1 MEKKNKCLE
10 ILKTLVSNMWYI
22 VALVAIIA
30 IIFLMIANWGV
41 VLAVI
46 GKFLTILMPFI
57 LGFFFACFINPLVKR
72 VHSLLNRMKPG
83 KGAKIKKAFSVIIS
97 YVVVIGVI
105 TVLLIYII
113 PQIKASIG
121 ELGNTIQDGYQYM
134 ITHQK
139 ELNEKIPFIGLGG
152 GIEYIKEFAYKK
164 IMSNGS
170 EIIPYVYHVSSS
182 LLTTSYN
189 VLMGLVISIYII
201 LDMKKLKRSAKKVV
215 YALSPK
221 KKEQEVWE
229 TMKQCSH
236 IFNGF
241 LIGKMIDS
249 LIIGILC
256 LIAMSILKLPYA
268 LLLSLIVCITNMIPY
283 FGPIIGA
290 IPGVMI
296 YLFIDI
302 RYAFIFALMILILQ
316 QFDGLYLGP
325 KILGDQTGIKPLWVI
340 FGITV
345 GGAYFGVMGMFLGGG
360 LCRMLWGI
368 LCIVSAGRTDGYH
381 DPQAVRTEAGIPDSG
396 AGRYSADPGAGPE
409 E

>member
-10 ILKTLVSNMWYI
+10 ILKTLVSNIWYI

-182 LLTTSYN
+182 LLTMSYN

-201 LDMKKLKRSAKKVV
+201 LDMKKLKRSARKVV

-221 KKEQEVWE
+221 KKEQEVWD

-345 GGAYFGVMGMFLGGG
+345 GGAYFGVMGMFLG
-360 LCRMLWGI
+360 
-368 LCIVSAGRTDGYH
+368 V
-381 DPQAVRTEAGIPDSG
+381 PVVAVIMYLLQLFLDKKLKKKNISTFDSK
-396 AGRYSADPGAGPE
+396 
-409 E
+409 

>member
-22 VALVAIIA
+22 VALIAIIA

-113 PQIKASIG
+113 PQIKESIG

-170 EIIPYVYHVSSS
+170 EILPYVYHVSSS

-201 LDMKKLKRSAKKVV
+201 LDMKKLKRSARKVV

-345 GGAYFGVMGMFLGGG
+345 GGAYFGVMGMFLG
-360 LCRMLWGI
+360 
-368 LCIVSAGRTDGYH
+368 V
-381 DPQAVRTEAGIPDSG
+381 PVVAVIMYLLQLFLDKKLKKKNISTFDSK
-396 AGRYSADPGAGPE
+396 
-409 E
+409 

>member
-22 VALVAIIA
+22 VALVAIIV

-170 EIIPYVYHVSSS
+170 EIISYVYHVSSS

-201 LDMKKLKRSAKKVV
+201 LDMKKLKRSARKVV

-345 GGAYFGVMGMFLGGG
+345 GGAYFGVMGMFLG
-360 LCRMLWGI
+360 
-368 LCIVSAGRTDGYH
+368 V
-381 DPQAVRTEAGIPDSG
+381 PVVAVIMYLLQLFLDKKLKKKNISTFDSK
-396 AGRYSADPGAGPE
+396 
-409 E
+409 

>member
-170 EIIPYVYHVSSS
+170 EIISYVYHVSSS
-182 LLTTSYN
+182 LLTMSYN

-201 LDMKKLKRSAKKVV
+201 LDMKKLKRSARKVV

-345 GGAYFGVMGMFLGGG
+345 GGAYFGVMGMFLG
-360 LCRMLWGI
+360 
-368 LCIVSAGRTDGYH
+368 V
-381 DPQAVRTEAGIPDSG
+381 PVVAVIMYLLQLFLDKKLKKKNISTFDSK
-396 AGRYSADPGAGPE
+396 
-409 E
+409 

>member
-30 IIFLMIANWGV
+30 IIFLMIANLGV

-113 PQIKASIG
+113 PQIKESIG

-170 EIIPYVYHVSSS
+170 EILPYVYHVSSS

-201 LDMKKLKRSAKKVV
+201 LDMKKLKRSARKVV

-221 KKEQEVWE
+221 KKEQEVWQ

-345 GGAYFGVMGMFLGGG
+345 GGAYFGVMGMFLG
-360 LCRMLWGI
+360 
-368 LCIVSAGRTDGYH
+368 V
-381 DPQAVRTEAGIPDSG
+381 PVVAVIMYLLQLFLDKKLKKKNISTFDSK
-396 AGRYSADPGAGPE
+396 
-409 E
+409 

>member
-57 LGFFFACFINPLVKR
+57 LGFFFASFINPLVKR

-121 ELGNTIQDGYQYM
+121 ELGNTVQDGYQYM

-170 EIIPYVYHVSSS
+170 EILPYVYHVSSS

-201 LDMKKLKRSAKKVV
+201 LDMKKLKRSARKVV

-221 KKEQEVWE
+221 KKEQEVWQ

-345 GGAYFGVMGMFLGGG
+345 GGAYFGVMGMFLG
-360 LCRMLWGI
+360 
-368 LCIVSAGRTDGYH
+368 V
-381 DPQAVRTEAGIPDSG
+381 PVVAVIMYLLQLFLDKKLKKKDISTFDSK
-396 AGRYSADPGAGPE
+396 
-409 E
+409 

>member
-72 VHSLLNRMKPG
+72 VHSLLNQMKPG
-83 KGAKIKKAFSVIIS
+83 KGAKIKKAFSVIVS

-170 EIIPYVYHVSSS
+170 EILPYVYHVSSS

-201 LDMKKLKRSAKKVV
+201 LDMKKLKRSARKVV

-221 KKEQEVWE
+221 KKEQEVWQ
-229 TMKQCSH
+229 TMKQCSY

-345 GGAYFGVMGMFLGGG
+345 GGAYFGVMGMFLG
-360 LCRMLWGI
+360 
-368 LCIVSAGRTDGYH
+368 V
-381 DPQAVRTEAGIPDSG
+381 PVVAVIMYLLQLFLDKKLKKKNISTFDSK
-396 AGRYSADPGAGPE
+396 
-409 E
+409 

>member
-170 EIIPYVYHVSSS
+170 EILPYVYHVSSS

-201 LDMKKLKRSAKKVV
+201 LDMKKLKRSARKVV

-221 KKEQEVWE
+221 KKEQEVWQ

-302 RYAFIFALMILILQ
+302 RSAFIFALMILILQ
-316 QFDGLYLGP
+316 QFDGLYLAP

-345 GGAYFGVMGMFLGGG
+345 GGAYFGVMGMFLG
-360 LCRMLWGI
+360 
-368 LCIVSAGRTDGYH
+368 V
-381 DPQAVRTEAGIPDSG
+381 PVVAVIMYLLQLFLDKKLKKKDISTFDSK
-396 AGRYSADPGAGPE
+396 
-409 E
+409 

>member
-121 ELGNTIQDGYQYM
+121 ELGNTVQDGYQYM

-170 EIIPYVYHVSSS
+170 EILPYVYHVSSS

-201 LDMKKLKRSAKKVV
+201 LDMKKLKRSARKVV

-221 KKEQEVWE
+221 KKEQEVWQ

-345 GGAYFGVMGMFLGGG
+345 GGAYFGVMGMFLG
-360 LCRMLWGI
+360 
-368 LCIVSAGRTDGYH
+368 V
-381 DPQAVRTEAGIPDSG
+381 PVVAVIMYLLQLFLDKKLKKKDISTFDFK
-396 AGRYSADPGAGPE
+396 
-409 E
+409 

>member
-182 LLTTSYN
+182 LLTMSYN

-201 LDMKKLKRSAKKVV
+201 LDMKKLKRSARKVV

-325 KILGDQTGIKPLWVI
+325 KILGDQMGIKPLWVI

-345 GGAYFGVMGMFLGGG
+345 GGAYFGVMGMFLG
-360 LCRMLWGI
+360 
-368 LCIVSAGRTDGYH
+368 V
-381 DPQAVRTEAGIPDSG
+381 PVVAVIMYLLQLFLDKKLKKKNISTFDSK
-396 AGRYSADPGAGPE
+396 
-409 E
+409 

>member
-22 VALVAIIA
+22 VVLVAIIA

-170 EIIPYVYHVSSS
+170 EILPYVYHVSSS

-201 LDMKKLKRSAKKVV
+201 LDMKKLKRSARKVV

-221 KKEQEVWE
+221 KKEQEVWQ

-345 GGAYFGVMGMFLGGG
+345 GGAYFGVMGMFLG
-360 LCRMLWGI
+360 
-368 LCIVSAGRTDGYH
+368 V
-381 DPQAVRTEAGIPDSG
+381 PVVAVIMYLLQLFLDKKLKKKNISTFDSK
-396 AGRYSADPGAGPE
+396 
-409 E
+409 

>member
-113 PQIKASIG
+113 PQIKESIG

-170 EIIPYVYHVSSS
+170 EILPYVYHVSSS

-201 LDMKKLKRSAKKVV
+201 LDMKKLKRSARKVV

-221 KKEQEVWE
+221 KKEQEVWQ

-325 KILGDQTGIKPLWVI
+325 KIFGDQTGIKPLWVI

-345 GGAYFGVMGMFLGGG
+345 GGAYFGVMGMFLG
-360 LCRMLWGI
+360 
-368 LCIVSAGRTDGYH
+368 V
-381 DPQAVRTEAGIPDSG
+381 PVVAVIMYLLQLFLDKKLKKKNISTFDSK
-396 AGRYSADPGAGPE
+396 
-409 E
+409 

>member
-1 MEKKNKCLE
+1 MEKKSKCLE

-72 VHSLLNRMKPG
+72 VHSLLNRIKPG

-170 EIIPYVYHVSSS
+170 EILPYVYHVSSS
-182 LLTTSYN
+182 LLTMSYN

-201 LDMKKLKRSAKKVV
+201 LDMKKLKRSARKVV

-345 GGAYFGVMGMFLGGG
+345 GGAYFGVMGMFLG
-360 LCRMLWGI
+360 
-368 LCIVSAGRTDGYH
+368 V
-381 DPQAVRTEAGIPDSG
+381 PVVAVIMYLLQLFLDKKLKKKNISTFDSK
-396 AGRYSADPGAGPE
+396 
-409 E
+409 

>member
-201 LDMKKLKRSAKKVV
+201 LDMKKLKRSARKVV

-345 GGAYFGVMGMFLGGG
+345 GGAYFGVMGMFLGVPVVAVIMYLLQLFLDKKLKKKNISTFIHV
-360 LCRMLWGI
+360 LCEG
-368 LCIVSAGRTDGYH
+368 
-381 DPQAVRTEAGIPDSG
+381 QTEQGFV
-396 AGRYSADPGAGPE
+396 E
-409 E
+409 EV

>member
-182 LLTTSYN
+182 LLTMSYN

-201 LDMKKLKRSAKKVV
+201 LDMKKLKRSARKVV

-256 LIAMSILKLPYA
+256 LIEMSILKLPYA

-345 GGAYFGVMGMFLGGG
+345 GGAYFGVMGMFLG
-360 LCRMLWGI
+360 
-368 LCIVSAGRTDGYH
+368 V
-381 DPQAVRTEAGIPDSG
+381 PVVAVIMYLLQLFLDKKLKKKNISTFDSK
-396 AGRYSADPGAGPE
+396 
-409 E
+409 

>member
-113 PQIKASIG
+113 PQIKESIG

-170 EIIPYVYHVSSS
+170 EILPYVYHVSSS

-201 LDMKKLKRSAKKVV
+201 LDMKKLKRSARKVV

-221 KKEQEVWE
+221 KKEQEVWQ

-345 GGAYFGVMGMFLGGG
+345 GGAYFGVMGMFLG
-360 LCRMLWGI
+360 
-368 LCIVSAGRTDGYH
+368 V
-381 DPQAVRTEAGIPDSG
+381 PVVAVIMYLLQLFLDKKLKKKNISPFDSK
-396 AGRYSADPGAGPE
+396 
-409 E
+409 

>member
-83 KGAKIKKAFSVIIS
+83 KGAKIKKAFSVIIN

-113 PQIKASIG
+113 PQIKESIG

-170 EIIPYVYHVSSS
+170 EILSYVYHVSSS

-201 LDMKKLKRSAKKVV
+201 LDMKKLKRSARKVV

-221 KKEQEVWE
+221 KKEQEVWQ

-345 GGAYFGVMGMFLGGG
+345 GGAYFGVMGMFLG
-360 LCRMLWGI
+360 
-368 LCIVSAGRTDGYH
+368 V
-381 DPQAVRTEAGIPDSG
+381 PVVAVIMYLLQLFLDKKLKKKNISTFDSK
-396 AGRYSADPGAGPE
+396 
-409 E
+409 

>member
-113 PQIKASIG
+113 PQIKESIG

-170 EIIPYVYHVSSS
+170 EILPYVYHVSSS

-201 LDMKKLKRSAKKVV
+201 LDMKKLKRSARKVV
-215 YALSPK
+215 YALSLK
-221 KKEQEVWE
+221 KKEQEVWQ

-345 GGAYFGVMGMFLGGG
+345 GGAYFGVMGMFLG
-360 LCRMLWGI
+360 
-368 LCIVSAGRTDGYH
+368 V
-381 DPQAVRTEAGIPDSG
+381 PVVAVIMYLLQLFLDKKLKKKNISTFDSK
-396 AGRYSADPGAGPE
+396 
-409 E
+409 

>member
-113 PQIKASIG
+113 PQIKTSIG

-182 LLTTSYN
+182 LLTMSYN

-201 LDMKKLKRSAKKVV
+201 LDMKKLKRSARKVV

-345 GGAYFGVMGMFLGGG
+345 GGAYFGVMGMFLG
-360 LCRMLWGI
+360 
-368 LCIVSAGRTDGYH
+368 V
-381 DPQAVRTEAGIPDSG
+381 PVVAVIMYLLQLFLDKKLKKKNISTFDSK
-396 AGRYSADPGAGPE
+396 
-409 E
+409 

>member
-57 LGFFFACFINPLVKR
+57 LGFFFACFINTLVKR

-113 PQIKASIG
+113 PQIKESIG

-170 EIIPYVYHVSSS
+170 EILPYVYHVSSS

-201 LDMKKLKRSAKKVV
+201 LDMKKLKRSARKVV

-221 KKEQEVWE
+221 KKEQEVWQ

-345 GGAYFGVMGMFLGGG
+345 GGAYFGVMGMFLG
-360 LCRMLWGI
+360 
-368 LCIVSAGRTDGYH
+368 V
-381 DPQAVRTEAGIPDSG
+381 PVVAVIMYLLQLFLDKKLKKKNISTFDSK
-396 AGRYSADPGAGPE
+396 
-409 E
+409 

>member
-97 YVVVIGVI
+97 YVVVIAVI

-201 LDMKKLKRSAKKVV
+201 LDMKKLKRSARKVV

-345 GGAYFGVMGMFLGGG
+345 GGAYFGVMGMFLG
-360 LCRMLWGI
+360 
-368 LCIVSAGRTDGYH
+368 V
-381 DPQAVRTEAGIPDSG
+381 PVVAVIMYLLQLFLDKKLKKKNISTFDSK
-396 AGRYSADPGAGPE
+396 
-409 E
+409 

>member
-201 LDMKKLKRSAKKVV
+201 LDMKKLKRSARKVV

-268 LLLSLIVCITNMIPY
+268 VLLSLIVCITNMIPY
-283 FGPIIGA
+283 FGPIIGP

-345 GGAYFGVMGMFLGGG
+345 GGAYFGVMGMFLG
-360 LCRMLWGI
+360 
-368 LCIVSAGRTDGYH
+368 V
-381 DPQAVRTEAGIPDSG
+381 PVVAVIMYLLQLFLDKKLKKKNISTFDSK
-396 AGRYSADPGAGPE
+396 
-409 E
+409 

>member
-1 MEKKNKCLE
+1 MEKKSKCLE

-72 VHSLLNRMKPG
+72 VHSLLNRIKPG

-164 IMSNGS
+164 IMSNSS
-170 EIIPYVYHVSSS
+170 EILPYVYHVSSS

-201 LDMKKLKRSAKKVV
+201 LDMKKLKRSARKVV

-325 KILGDQTGIKPLWVI
+325 KILGDQMGIKPLWVI

-345 GGAYFGVMGMFLGGG
+345 GGAYFGVMGMFLG
-360 LCRMLWGI
+360 
-368 LCIVSAGRTDGYH
+368 V
-381 DPQAVRTEAGIPDSG
+381 PVVAVIMYLLQLFLDKKLKKKDISTFDSK
-396 AGRYSADPGAGPE
+396 
-409 E
+409 

>member
-105 TVLLIYII
+105 TILLIYII
-113 PQIKASIG
+113 PQIKESIG

-170 EIIPYVYHVSSS
+170 EILPYVYHVSSS

-201 LDMKKLKRSAKKVV
+201 LDMKKLKRSARKVV

-221 KKEQEVWE
+221 KKEQEVWQ

-345 GGAYFGVMGMFLGGG
+345 GGAYFGVMGMFLG
-360 LCRMLWGI
+360 
-368 LCIVSAGRTDGYH
+368 V
-381 DPQAVRTEAGIPDSG
+381 PVVAVIMYLLQLFLDKKLKKKNISTFDSK
-396 AGRYSADPGAGPE
+396 
-409 E
+409 

>member
-97 YVVVIGVI
+97 YVVVI
-105 TVLLIYII
+105 
-113 PQIKASIG
+113 PQIKESIG

-170 EIIPYVYHVSSS
+170 EILPYVYHVSSS

-201 LDMKKLKRSAKKVV
+201 LDMKKLKRSARKVV

-221 KKEQEVWE
+221 KKEQEVWQ

-345 GGAYFGVMGMFLGGG
+345 GGAYFGVMGMFLG
-360 LCRMLWGI
+360 
-368 LCIVSAGRTDGYH
+368 V
-381 DPQAVRTEAGIPDSG
+381 PVVAVIMYLLQLFLDKKLKKKNISTFDSK
-396 AGRYSADPGAGPE
+396 
-409 E
+409 

>member
-201 LDMKKLKRSAKKVV
+201 LDMKKLKRSARKVV

-268 LLLSLIVCITNMIPY
+268 LLFSLIVCITNMIPY

-345 GGAYFGVMGMFLGGG
+345 GGAYFGVMGMFLG
-360 LCRMLWGI
+360 
-368 LCIVSAGRTDGYH
+368 V
-381 DPQAVRTEAGIPDSG
+381 PVVAVIMYLLQLFLDKKLKKKNISTFDSK
-396 AGRYSADPGAGPE
+396 
-409 E
+409 

>member
-121 ELGNTIQDGYQYM
+121 ELGNTIKDGYQYM

-139 ELNEKIPFIGLGG
+139 KLNEKIPFIGLGG

-182 LLTTSYN
+182 LLTMSYN

-201 LDMKKLKRSAKKVV
+201 LDMKKLKRSARKVV

-256 LIAMSILKLPYA
+256 LIAMFILKLPYA

-345 GGAYFGVMGMFLGGG
+345 GGAYFGVMGMFLG
-360 LCRMLWGI
+360 
-368 LCIVSAGRTDGYH
+368 V
-381 DPQAVRTEAGIPDSG
+381 PVVAVIMYLLQLFLDKKLKKKNISTFDSK
-396 AGRYSADPGAGPE
+396 
-409 E
+409 

>member
-182 LLTTSYN
+182 LLPTSYN

-201 LDMKKLKRSAKKVV
+201 LDMKKLKRSARKVV

-345 GGAYFGVMGMFLGGG
+345 GGAYFGVMGMFLG
-360 LCRMLWGI
+360 
-368 LCIVSAGRTDGYH
+368 V
-381 DPQAVRTEAGIPDSG
+381 PVVAVIMYLLQLFLDKKLKKKNISTFDSK
-396 AGRYSADPGAGPE
+396 
-409 E
+409 

>member
-57 LGFFFACFINPLVKR
+57 LGFFFASFINPLVKR

-113 PQIKASIG
+113 PQIKESIG

-134 ITHQK
+134 ITHQQ

-170 EIIPYVYHVSSS
+170 EILPYVYHVSSS

-201 LDMKKLKRSAKKVV
+201 LDMKKLKRSARKVV

-221 KKEQEVWE
+221 KKEQEVWQ

-345 GGAYFGVMGMFLGGG
+345 GGAYFGVMGMFLG
-360 LCRMLWGI
+360 
-368 LCIVSAGRTDGYH
+368 V
-381 DPQAVRTEAGIPDSG
+381 PVVAVIMYLLQLFLDKKLKKKNISTFDSK
-396 AGRYSADPGAGPE
+396 
-409 E
+409 

>member
-105 TVLLIYII
+105 IVLLIYII

-201 LDMKKLKRSAKKVV
+201 LDMKKLKRSARKVV

-345 GGAYFGVMGMFLGGG
+345 GGAYFGVMGMFLG
-360 LCRMLWGI
+360 
-368 LCIVSAGRTDGYH
+368 V
-381 DPQAVRTEAGIPDSG
+381 PVVAVIMYLLQLFLDKKLKKKNISTFDSK
-396 AGRYSADPGAGPE
+396 
-409 E
+409 

>member
-113 PQIKASIG
+113 PQIKESIG

-170 EIIPYVYHVSSS
+170 EILPYVYHVSSS

-201 LDMKKLKRSAKKVV
+201 LDMKKLKRSARKVV

-345 GGAYFGVMGMFLGGG
+345 GGAYFGVMGMFLG
-360 LCRMLWGI
+360 
-368 LCIVSAGRTDGYH
+368 V
-381 DPQAVRTEAGIPDSG
+381 PVVAVIMYLLQLFLDKKLKKKNISTFDSK
-396 AGRYSADPGAGPE
+396 
-409 E
+409 

>member
-182 LLTTSYN
+182 LLTMSYN

-201 LDMKKLKRSAKKVV
+201 FDMKKLKRSARKVV

-345 GGAYFGVMGMFLGGG
+345 GGAYFGVMGMFLG
-360 LCRMLWGI
+360 
-368 LCIVSAGRTDGYH
+368 V
-381 DPQAVRTEAGIPDSG
+381 PVVAVIMYLLQLFLDKKLKKKNISTFDSK
-396 AGRYSADPGAGPE
+396 
-409 E
+409 

>member
-121 ELGNTIQDGYQYM
+121 ELGNTVQDGYQYM

-170 EIIPYVYHVSSS
+170 EILPYVYHVSSS

-201 LDMKKLKRSAKKVV
+201 LDMKKLKRSARKVV
-215 YALSPK
+215 YVLSPK
-221 KKEQEVWE
+221 KKEQEVWQ

-345 GGAYFGVMGMFLGGG
+345 GGAYFGVMGMFLG
-360 LCRMLWGI
+360 
-368 LCIVSAGRTDGYH
+368 V
-381 DPQAVRTEAGIPDSG
+381 PVVAVIMYLLQLFLDKKLKKKDISTFDSK
-396 AGRYSADPGAGPE
+396 
-409 E
+409 

>member
-182 LLTTSYN
+182 LLTMSYN

-201 LDMKKLKRSAKKVV
+201 LDMKKLKRSARKVV

-345 GGAYFGVMGMFLGGG
+345 GGAYFGVMGMFLG
-360 LCRMLWGI
+360 
-368 LCIVSAGRTDGYH
+368 V
-381 DPQAVRTEAGIPDSG
+381 PVVAVIMYLLQMFLDKKLKKKNISTFDSK
-396 AGRYSADPGAGPE
+396 
-409 E
+409 